1 LICTCHV
8 EQVQKIYLP
17 PDLQRAVA
25 LCRYAIYAVFGALT
39 VLASF
44 LADELSFNWLAL
56 CIVQALVVQGLLRRV
71 THRVT
76 MKLLYLTEWLWVIVL
91 ALVVGLPAAAV
102 ASFLLV
108 VLVCHTT
115 LWGGRWC
122 LLTLGCGLICAGL
135 LEQMIGFTLVS
146 NLWVSG
152 VAVTASAVFMLVIC
166 SIAHHQVRQQLSYG
180 LLQKQQNNLLLRYLP
195 KELPAHLDTT
205 ASLPFQRQWVS
216 VLFVDVV
223 GFTRSVR
230 ALPLEELSN
239 LLNRFFDEVH
249 EAVEQWGGS
258 VTKFLGD
265 GALCVFPC
273 PPGQCRS
280 NAARQAVRC
289 AQLLPDRFSQGQTG
303 DSVDTIDVKL
313 SLGLASGH
321 CYFGQWGGARRDF
334 TIIGVPVNLANRL
347 QRSATDH
354 GGLLLDT
361 TTARLAR
368 ENWLLSSSLTL
379 NLPGFGR
386 REVVSAPLLR
396 CDKQLVASPSF
407 AKVRPP

>member
-1 LICTCHV
+1 M
-8 EQVQKIYLP
+8 QKIYLP

-44 LADELSFNWLAL
+44 PADELSFNWLAL
-56 CIVQALVVQGLLRRV
+56 CIVQALVVQGVLRRV

-76 MKLLYLTEWLWVIVL
+76 MKILYLTEWLWVVVL

-122 LLTLGCGLICAGL
+122 LLAMGCGLSCAWL
-135 LEQMIGFTLVS
+135 LEHVIGFTLVS

-152 VAVTASAVFMLVIC
+152 VAVTASVVFMLVIC
-166 SIAHHQVRQQLSYG
+166 SIAHHQVRQQLNYG
-180 LLQKQQNNLLLRYLP
+180 LMQKQQNNLLLRYLP

-216 VLFVDVV
+216 VMFVDIV
-223 GFTRSVR
+223 GFTRSVQ
-230 ALPLEELSN
+230 ALPLEELSM
-239 LLNRFFDEVH
+239 LLNKLFDEVH

-273 PPGQCRS
+273 LPGECRT
-280 NAARQAVRC
+280 NVARQALRC
-289 AQLLPDRFSQGQTG
+289 AQLLPDKFCQGQAVESAHT
-303 DSVDTIDVKL
+303 SNVKL
-313 SLGLASGH
+313 SLGLASGF
-321 CYFGQWGGARRDF
+321 CYVGQWGDVRRDF
-334 TIIGVPVNLANRL
+334 TVVGAPVNLANRL
-347 QRSATDH
+347 QRSAAGH

-361 TTARLAR
+361 TTARLAS
-368 ENWLLSSSLTL
+368 ENGLPASPLTL

-386 REVVSAPLLR
+386 REVISAPLFR
-396 CDKQLVASPSF
+396 FDKQLVASPSF